1 MTVEESMSVQSVLLG
16 LAVIAFGALQY
27 TLVYK
32 TISDLMRRPRVRGG
46 NRTSWGLLILCV
58 PIFGALAYGWL
69 GPTSFLSAR
78 TTGLVPRDSAAQDPL
93 IQYTTE
99 IAEPRPNNV
108 TPLRPRQ
115 GEAISGRTSAQRPG
129 LTRSRAHNTSG
140 NVTRIRRPGA

>member
-1 MTVEESMSVQSVLLG
+1 MSVQTVLL
-16 LAVIAFGALQY
+16 ASAIIAFGAIQY
-27 TLVYK
+27 TLVYQAI
-32 TISDLMRRPRVRGG
+32 TDLVHRPRVRGG

-78 TTGLVPRDSAAQDPL
+78 ASRLVPDAEDPI

-99 IAEPRPNNV
+99 IPGPRPSNV

-115 GEAISGRTSAQRPG
+115 GDAISGRMPAQRPG

-140 NVTRIRRPGA
+140 TVTRIRRPGA

>member
-1 MTVEESMSVQSVLLG
+1 MSVQTVLLG

-27 TLVYK
+27 TLVYQ

-69 GPTSFLSAR
+69 GPTSFLTAR
-78 TTGLVPRDSAAQDPL
+78 ATSLVPRDAGGEDPL

-99 IAEPRPNNV
+99 IHEPRPNNV
-108 TPLRPRQ
+108 TPLRPRHS
-115 GEAISGRTSAQRPG
+115 EAISGRTPAQRPG

>member
-1 MTVEESMSVQSVLLG
+1 MSVQTALLG
-16 LAVIAFGALQY
+16 LAVIAFGAIQY
-27 TLVYK
+27 TLVYQ

-58 PIFGALAYGWL
+58 PIVGALAYGWL
-69 GPTSFLSAR
+69 GPTSFLSDR
-78 TTGLVPRDSAAQDPL
+78 TAGLVPRDTGAQDPL

-99 IAEPRPNNV
+99 IPEPRPSNV

-115 GEAISGRTSAQRPG
+115 GEAISGRTPAQRPG

-140 NVTRIRRPGA
+140 NVSRIRRPGA